1 LVDRASGVREGQ
13 ILAEKYRIER
23 VLGAGAMGV
32 VVAAYHLGLET
43 KVAIK
48 FLMPEMLGNEEALAR
63 FTREARAAA
72 KITNEHVTRVLDVGT
87 LETGAPFMVMEFL
100 DGVDLHAWLARSG
113 PLPVEQAVDFVLQ
126 ACEAVAE
133 AHDLGIIHRDLKPS
147 NLFCVRRPNG
157 ALCIKVLDFGIS
169 KISKVSGSGP
179 SMAMTRTSTTMGTP
193 LYMSPEQMESA
204 RQVDA
209 RSDIWA
215 LGVTLFE
222 LLTGKTPFSGET
234 LPEVCL
240 KVTTHRAPPVRSFRS
255 DVPEEIE
262 AVIFKCLEKDR
273 ARRYESV
280 GELCAAIAKFAP
292 GRASLPSGK
301 RVHRTLSAPEG
312 LETLMAPEP
321 FSDSPGVRRRSLSES
336 VRGVGLTSAGSSRR
350 AGAAVAILGV
360 IAALGTAAVFLTR
373 PQGTSSSASPGAESR
388 AATIAS
394 TPVPITEPAAGPNL
408 SPSARDLLLAPNPT
422 EGTLHAWDAASA
434 EEAPALRRGTK
445 PPRSN
450 ATAPLAAPKGAAQP
464 RTAPQTSATHAP
476 EVPEAPKGQS
486 AYDERL

>member
-169 KISKVSGSGP
+169 KISKVGGSGP

-262 AVIFKCLEKDR
+262 EVIFKCLEKDR
-273 ARRYESV
+273 ARRYASV

-292 GRASLPSGK
+292 EQRGSLPSGK
-301 RVHRTLSAPEG
+301 RVQRTLNAPEG
-312 LETLMAPEP
+312 PETLMAPES
-321 FSDSPGVRRRSLSES
+321 FSDSPGIRRRSLSES

-360 IAALGTAAVFLTR
+360 VAALGTAAVFLTR
-373 PQGTSSSASPGAESR
+373 PQGPSSSASPAAESR
-388 AATIAS
+388 AATTAS
-394 TPVPITEPAAGPNL
+394 TPVPIAEPATRPNL
-408 SPSARDLLLAPNPT
+408 SPSARDLLLAPDPA
-422 EGTLHAWDAASA
+422 EGASPASDAASA
-434 EEAPALRRGTK
+434 EAAPTLHRGTK

-450 ATAPLAAPKGAAQP
+450 AAQP
-464 RTAPQTSATHAP
+464 RTAPQTPATRAP